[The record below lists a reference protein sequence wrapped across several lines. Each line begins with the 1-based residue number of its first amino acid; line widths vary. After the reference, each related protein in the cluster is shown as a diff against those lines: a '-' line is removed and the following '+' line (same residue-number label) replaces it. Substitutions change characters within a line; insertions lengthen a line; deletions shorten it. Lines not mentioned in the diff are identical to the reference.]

1 VSLSARLAIESPWI
15 TTDVINMAVLPYL
28 AVRHQADDTPT
39 TVVNGRK
46 TCVGAL
52 AEDEFVRRIV
62 LHGRLDG
69 PQAPIGGSEAPRGTR
84 GAPRPPNGLINSRAR
99 RRRPAGRRRL

>member
-28 AVRHQADDTPT
+28 AVRHRADDTPT

-52 AEDEFVRRIV
+52 AEDEFVQRIV
-62 LHGRLDG
+62 AAG
-69 PQAPIGGSEAPRGTR
+69 ATEAP
-84 GAPRPPNGLINSRAR
+84 
-99 RRRPAGRRRL
+99 AGEAK

>member
-1 VSLSARLAIESPWI
+1 MSLSARLAIESPHV

-46 TCVGAL
+46 TCVGVL
-52 AEDEFVRRIV
+52 PEDEFVTRVLAAGQERR
-62 LHGRLDG
+62 
-69 PQAPIGGSEAPRGTR
+69 
-84 GAPRPPNGLINSRAR
+84 
-99 RRRPAGRRRL
+99 

>member
-28 AVRHQADDTPT
+28 AVRHRADDTPT
-39 TVVNGRK
+39 TMVNGRK

-52 AEDEFVRRIV
+52 AEDEFVHRV
-62 LHGRLDG
+62 VAHGGLEG
-69 PQAPIGGSEAPRGTR
+69 PQAPIGGSEAPRGTQ
-84 GAPRPPNGLINSRAR
+84 GAPRFP
-99 RRRPAGRRRL
+99 